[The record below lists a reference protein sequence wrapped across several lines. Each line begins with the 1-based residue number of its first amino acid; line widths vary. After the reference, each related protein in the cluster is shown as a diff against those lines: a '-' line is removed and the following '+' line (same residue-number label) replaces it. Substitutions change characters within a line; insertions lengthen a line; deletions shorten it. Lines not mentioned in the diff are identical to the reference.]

1 MNYIL
6 CSQSECVIARYR
18 DEGIDIGI
26 EVSKCEAC
34 PYHEEFENDP
44 FGSADEEDA

>member
-1 MNYIL
+1 MKYIL
-6 CSQSECVIARYR
+6 CSLHECVIARYR

-26 EVSKCEAC
+26 KVKKCEEC

-44 FGSADEEDA
+44 FCSADKEDE